1 MNATIL
7 ILEVFFCGFALYGAY
22 TMMKNIIKTVKAIFE
37 KERNKDLLK

>member
-22 TMMKNIIKTVKAIFE
+22 TMMKNIIKAIKRINDDRKLF
-37 KERNKDLLK
+37 K